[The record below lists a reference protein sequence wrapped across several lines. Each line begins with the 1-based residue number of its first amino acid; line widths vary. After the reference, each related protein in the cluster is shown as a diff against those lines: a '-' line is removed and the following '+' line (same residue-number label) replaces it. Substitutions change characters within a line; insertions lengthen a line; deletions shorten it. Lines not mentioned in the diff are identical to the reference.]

1 MSARAKCA
9 GAIVSRRYR
18 ASPYACACAVEIL
31 LKHPGTTKAAELVAE
46 LVAEPDGRDDAAEV
60 RHKEEVSHIAQLN
73 D

>member
-9 GAIVSRRYR
+9 GAIVSRRYH

-31 LKHPGTTKAAELVAE
+31 LKHPGTTKAAE

-73 D
+73 N